1 MQPSL
6 SQLLKEDDGEGML
19 PVGDGRGGGVG
30 GGGVEKTEDL
40 TIWIRRIVTGE
51 GLGGG
56 GAGRGE
62 GDHWKDRRLDNMNQT
77 VRYWVGW
84 GGGGGNR

>member
-1 MQPSL
+1 M
-6 SQLLKEDDGEGML
+6 
-19 PVGDGRGGGVG
+19 GDGRGWG
-30 GGGVEKTEDL
+30 GGRIEKTEDL

-56 GAGRGE
+56 GGGGGCGSLERQKIRQYESDGSLPGGGE
-62 GDHWKDRRLDNMNQT
+62 A
-77 VRYWVGW
+77 